1 MISERISI
9 LLREQ
14 ELLEKNR
21 KRFMDQQL
29 NKEDT
34 DISHNSSDMDGHKNS
49 NDSKPIEEFKKETA
63 IIKEVEENEEEIF
76 L

>member
-34 DISHNSSDMDGHKNS
+34 DTFDNSGMDDQKNS
-49 NDSKPIEEFKKETA
+49 NDVKPAEEFKKETT

>member
-34 DISHNSSDMDGHKNS
+34 DISHNSSDMDSHKNS
-49 NDSKPIEEFKKETA
+49 NDSKPIEEFKKETT

>member
-34 DISHNSSDMDGHKNS
+34 DTFDNSGMDDQKKS
-49 NDSKPIEEFKKETA
+49 NDVKPAEEFKKETT